1 MGKTSAIQRPIFMR
15 EIKEEINREKIMF
28 RKQKTQYY
36 SDINSTKN
44 NLWIDTILNK
54 TPGSSSA
61 KTNALTIKLH
71 GNKEYIK

>member
-1 MGKTSAIQRPIFMR
+1 
-15 EIKEEINREKIMF
+15 MF

-71 GNKEYIK
+71 GNREYIKQPKLFFKRRKAEKLIFNFKTL